1 MIIDVFGRHSKRVRA
16 SGRDPPG
23 IGFKIKPEEHYDMD
37 NKRLLN
43 VAEAK
48 EQKDA
53 VNLNLLQR
61 LVQQE
66 IQTVYTVTSSMRT
79 NIDNN
84 NAMIQILNSNISEKL
99 QNLQADA
106 ETIQELV
113 YRNSE
118 LITQLDVKLNA
129 LENGRREAA
138 VDEGAT

>member
-1 MIIDVFGRHSKRVRA
+1 MSIDVFGRHSKRAQTA
-16 SGRDPPG
+16 SRGPPG
-23 IGFKIKPEEHYDMD
+23 IGFKITPEGHYDMD

-66 IQTVYTVTSSMRT
+66 MKIIYDVIASLRTEVVNNFQLIDALDNSIKKSIKTVK
-79 NIDNN
+79 ID
-84 NAMIQILNSNISEKL
+84 S
-99 QNLQADA
+99 DA
-106 ETIQELV
+106 LQELV

-129 LENGRREAA
+129 LKNGRREAA
-138 VDEGAT
+138 AGEGAA

>member
-1 MIIDVFGRHSKRVRA
+1 MSIDVFGCHSKRARTA
-16 SGRDPPG
+16 GRGPPG
-23 IGFKIKPEEHYDMD
+23 IGFKSTPEGHYNMD

-48 EQKDA
+48 EQNDA

-66 IQTVYTVTSSMRT
+66 IRTVYTVTSSMRK
-79 NIDNN
+79 NIDDNN
-84 NAMIQILNSNISEKL
+84 VMIQILNSNISEKL

-106 ETIQELV
+106 ETTQELV

-118 LITQLDVKLNA
+118 LIIQPDVKLNA
-129 LENGRREAA
+129 FENGRQEATA
-138 VDEGAT
+138 SEGAT